1 VKIDAVSSSVTGKVG
16 RIRIRIRN
24 LSA

>member
-16 RIRIRIRN
+16 RIRIRN